1 MKSRRIAGIRAVRDR
16 SGRMHGGLSVI
27 EVVDFF
33 CGCGGTSAGL
43 RDAGMKILAGID
55 NDADA
60 GRTFT
65 ENFPDAKFFL
75 KDIRRLRHRDL
86 ASVISENR
94 ENREHPLLFSAC
106 APCQPFTR
114 QRTTRG
120 REDDRATLLDEIHS
134 FIEAFRPCYV
144 FVENVA
150 GLQKVDRKKGPVS
163 RFTQL
168 LARLGYEHDTGI
180 LKAQDFGVPQYRRRF
195 VLLASL
201 LGPIEVPDAT
211 HGPGTNH
218 PELETVWKW
227 IRDLPSL
234 EAGQSSGKVGNH
246 CAANLSRINLERI
259 RATPPGCGR
268 ESWPERLK
276 LDCHRNYKGHTDV
289 YGRLRK
295 DRPAAALTTRCISL
309 SNGRYGH
316 PEQNRAL
323 SVREA
328 ARLQTFDDSFEFF
341 GSMGSMARQIGNA
354 VPVKLASAV
363 GKHVLRH
370 EEACGTCAG

>member
-1 MKSRRIAGIRAVRDR
+1 MR
-16 SGRMHGGLSVI
+16 
-27 EVVDFF
+27 
-33 CGCGGTSAGL
+33 
-43 RDAGMKILAGID
+43 ILAGID

-60 GRTFT
+60 GRTFAG
-65 ENFPDAKFFL
+65 NFPDAKFFL
-75 KDIRRLRHRDL
+75 KDIRHLRHSDL
-86 ASVISENR
+86 TSVIPENR
-94 ENREHPLLFSAC
+94 ENRKRPLLFSAC

-114 QRTTRG
+114 QRTTR
-120 REDDRATLLDEIHS
+120 DRKDTRASLLDEIHR
-134 FIEAFRPCYV
+134 FIGTFRPDYV

-150 GLQKVDRKKGPVS
+150 GLQDVDNKKGGPLD
-163 RFTQL
+163 RFTEL
-168 LARLGYEHDTGI
+168 LDRLGYKHDTGI

-211 HGPGTNH
+211 HGPGTDH
-218 PELETVWKW
+218 PEPESVWKW
-227 IRDLPSL
+227 IEDLPSL
-234 EAGQSSGKVGNH
+234 EAGQSCEKIANH

-268 ESWPERLK
+268 ESWPERLR
-276 LDCHRNYKGHTDV
+276 LDCHNNYKGHTDV

-328 ARLQTFDDSFEFF
+328 ARLQTFADSFEFF
-341 GSMGSMARQIGNA
+341 GGIGSMARQIGNA
-354 VPVKLASAV
+354 VPVRLASAV
-363 GKHVLRH
+363 GRHVLRH
-370 EEACGTCAG
+370 EEVCRTCAG

>member
-1 MKSRRIAGIRAVRDR
+1 M
-16 SGRMHGGLSVI
+16 I

-43 RDAGMKILAGID
+43 RDAGMRILAGID
-55 NDADA
+55 NDPDA
-60 GRTFT
+60 GRTFAT
-65 ENFPDAKFFL
+65 NFPEARFFL
-75 KDIRRLRHRDL
+75 KDIRLLRSRDL
-86 ASVISENR
+86 APVIPENR
-94 ENREHPLLFSAC
+94 ERPLLFSAC
-106 APCQPFTR
+106 APCQPFTK
-114 QRTTRG
+114 QRTKRN
-120 REDDRATLLDEIHS
+120 RKDDRAALLDETHR

-150 GLQKVDRKKGPVS
+150 GLQNVDQEKGPVG

-168 LARLGYEHDTGI
+168 LEKLGYECHTGI

-201 LGPIEVPDAT
+201 LGPIEVPKAT
-211 HGPGTNH
+211 HGPDTDH
-218 PELETVWKW
+218 PEPETVWDW
-227 IRDLPSL
+227 IGDLPSL
-234 EAGQSSGKVGNH
+234 EAGQSCDKVSNH

-259 RATPPGCGR
+259 KATPPGCGR
-268 ESWPERLK
+268 ESWPEGLE

-289 YGRLRK
+289 YGRLHK
-295 DRPAAALTTRCISL
+295 NRPAAALTTRCISL

-328 ARLQTFDDSFEFF
+328 ARLQTFSDSFEFF
-341 GSMGSMARQIGNA
+341 GCMGSMARQIGNA
-354 VPVKLASAV
+354 VPVRLANAV
-363 GKHVLRH
+363 GGHVLRH
-370 EEACGTCAG
+370 ERVCRISAG